1 PCCLSR
7 AALRSRAV
15 RPASPLEI
23 LMRCPNCRHEN
34 EEGANFC
41 EECAAPLARACA
53 KCGHRLSPTAK
64 FCPEDAHPTGVLPEA
79 LPAAR
84 STAPSRREDPHLK
97 PNFNST
103 RDKSVSAQALTRARA
118 ALSTTLWR
126 SALCLGR
133 LGLGDFADVGWQRD
147 TDRLEDMADVAGNWC
162 AQ

>member
-1 PCCLSR
+1 MRSSQKSCC
-7 AALRSRAV
+7 ALRHTPRSKAPCVACERADFEWVYGRV
-15 RPASPLEI
+15 RAI
-23 LMRCPNCRHEN
+23 R
-34 EEGANFC
+34 
-41 EECAAPLARACA
+41 
-53 KCGHRLSPTAK
+53 
-64 FCPEDAHPTGVLPEA
+64 
-79 LPAAR
+79 
-84 STAPSRREDPHLK
+84 
-97 PNFNST
+97 PNFNTT